1 MRSRKKAAHEVE
13 EQRDELFNKT
23 RPVAPTKQ
31 VWRPK
36 QKGNADASTLATT
49 APTPPKKD
57 DAAPITSSTPPETS
71 PLIEETL
78 SPIYT
83 LGDEDEM
90 EDFEPMPAR
99 ECMDINMMHYS
110 PAGLVPISLKPI
122 GGNRFQNIYLS
133 S

>member
-1 MRSRKKAAHEVE
+1 M
-13 EQRDELFNKT
+13 
-23 RPVAPTKQ
+23 APTKQ

-36 QKGNADASTLATT
+36 QNGNVDASTLATT

-57 DAAPITSSTPPETS
+57 DATPITSSTPPETS

-78 SPIYT
+78 SPIFT

-90 EDFEPMPAR
+90 EDFESTPSR
-99 ECMDINMMHYS
+99 EGMDINMVS
-110 PAGLVPISLKPI
+110 GFVPISLRPI
-122 GGNRFQNIYLS
+122 GGNRIQDIHLS